1 MTKNCLNNYTTTLS
15 KAIINIDNYKK
26 ILGGHSNTNING
38 SELKKNDIKKL
49 EKKKE
54 QLNTEL
60 DEIKQNCMESINN
73 SEKKTEDCIKT
84 LNNIK
89 ISEKEAYI
97 KKFNSIMQ
105 QKINCEEKLQL
116 LKNIYNSE
124 DNKDTEIN
132 TKNTEEILEY
142 FTNYCSNELETYE
155 EKTLLG
161 GITRKIEKFIG
172 GGITSQIKKNYII
185 SYNNELKKFKKQM
198 KGGAGAI
205 PITITIIK
213 MFFITL
219 WPVLGDI
226 WPLGIVVALY
236 AIYVEYSMLEV
247 MNVDL
252 SSGAL
257 TMIFG
262 GLCPCCWLI
271 FRSVAGWSNDV
282 YQSAGFFTVLSNCSN
297 AFGMNIQ
304 KYVGNNC
311 KGEGCFSMENECK
324 KVIFETKL

>member
-26 ILGGHSNTNING
+26 MLGGHSNTNING
-38 SELKKNDIKKL
+38 SEFKKVDIKVL
-49 EKKKE
+49 DKKKK
-54 QLNTEL
+54 QLNAEL
-60 DEIKQNCMESINN
+60 DKIKQNCMESINN

-84 LNNIK
+84 MNNIK
-89 ISEKEAYI
+89 ITEKEEHI

-116 LKNIYNSE
+116 LKNIYNPQ

-132 TKNTEEILEY
+132 TKEIIEY
-142 FTNYCSNELETYE
+142 FTNYCSDELETYE

-198 KGGAGAI
+198 KGGAGPI

-213 MFFITL
+213 MFFIAL

-226 WPLGIVVALY
+226 WPLGIIVAFY

-252 SSGAL
+252 SSGAI
-257 TMIFG
+257 TMIFAC
-262 GLCPCCWLI
+262 LCPCCWLI
-271 FRSVAGWSNDV
+271 FRSIAGWSNDV
-282 YQSAGFFTVLSNCSN
+282 YQSAGFFTVVSNCSDS
-297 AFGMNIQ
+297 FGMQIL
-304 KYVGNNC
+304 KYIGNDC
-311 KGEGCFSMENECK
+311 KGEDCFSMHNECK